1 MLLPSATDHVK
12 CLSEIDQG
20 CVVRKSKF
28 HGIWG
33 KEEREGEMVFTPG
46 QIFTITIIL
55 KEDLFQVLVDDKEFC
70 QYKHRS
76 EVPNS
81 VLLAL
86 NYGLEYC

>member
-1 MLLPSATDHVK
+1 
-12 CLSEIDQG
+12 
-20 CVVRKSKF
+20 
-28 HGIWG
+28 
-33 KEEREGEMVFTPG
+33 MVFTPG